1 MLKNSRHLE
10 TKNWDEIIEMKD
22 PDLAYNAIEE
32 NLKEALEKFI
42 PIEKVQRKKDQKS
55 WKTIETR
62 KMMEDRDRER
72 VKAAESNDDDD
83 WKSYRK
89 MRNKVL
95 EKVRKYK
102 KEHFKELFD
111 KAEKTNHVKNT
122 FRIAK
127 EQLCWNTGG
136 PLQH

>member
-1 MLKNSRHLE
+1 MSQPYPNNVCVAAS
-10 TKNWDEIIEMKD
+10 DS
-22 PDLAYNAIEE
+22 
-32 NLKEALEKFI
+32 
-42 PIEKVQRKKDQKS
+42 VQRKKDQKS
-55 WKTIETR
+55 WITIETR
-62 KMMEDRDRER
+62 KMMEDRDRAR
-72 VKAAESNDDDD
+72 VKAAESNEDDD

-95 EKVRKYK
+95 EKVRKEK

-111 KAEKTNHVKNT
+111 KAEKINDVKNT

-127 EQLCWNTGG
+127 EQLGWNTGG